1 MAIGVKAEIFPH
13 KNFNSGTGQSIANSQ
28 FPGQG
33 NALSDDPG
41 TLESVPEVPI
51 PDSTASATSSS
62 TKTESNEEKV
72 VENEKKMSYD
82 MQTQA
87 TELRS
92 MSTQTDSPP
101 VQSQQQRST
110 PRSFSQS
117 ALRSG
122 NLDAGKPTA
131 VVQGSLNIRY
141 NPKVFVDSYWQMS
154 GV

>member
-1 MAIGVKAEIFPH
+1 MKA
-13 KNFNSGTGQSIANSQ
+13 
-28 FPGQG
+28 
-33 NALSDDPG
+33 
-41 TLESVPEVPI
+41 
-51 PDSTASATSSS
+51 
-62 TKTESNEEKV
+62 

-122 NLDAGKPTA
+122 NLDAGKPNA
-131 VVQGSLNIRY
+131 LVQGSL
-141 NPKVFVDSYWQMS
+141 KTSYKGPDQRMAK
-154 GV
+154 

>member
-1 MAIGVKAEIFPH
+1 MKA
-13 KNFNSGTGQSIANSQ
+13 
-28 FPGQG
+28 
-33 NALSDDPG
+33 
-41 TLESVPEVPI
+41 
-51 PDSTASATSSS
+51 
-62 TKTESNEEKV
+62 

-122 NLDAGKPTA
+122 HLDAGKSNDL
-131 VVQGSLNIRY
+131 VQGSL
-141 NPKVFVDSYWQMS
+141 KTSYKGPDQRMAK
-154 GV
+154 

>member
-1 MAIGVKAEIFPH
+1 M
-13 KNFNSGTGQSIANSQ
+13 NSGSGQSIANSQ

-41 TLESVPEVPI
+41 TLESVPEVSTL
-51 PDSTASATSSS
+51 DSAVPAAPSSS
-62 TKTESNEEKV
+62 KTGTTEEKTID
-72 VENEKKMSYD
+72 NEKKMSYD

-92 MSTQTDSPP
+92 MSTQTDTPS
-101 VQSQQQRST
+101 VDSQQRRSNTNAT

-122 NLDAGKPTA
+122 NLDAGKPI
-131 VVQGSLNIRY
+131 VLVQQFRNTRQNLPLI
-141 NPKVFVDSYWQMS
+141 
-154 GV
+154 

>member
-1 MAIGVKAEIFPH
+1 M
-13 KNFNSGTGQSIANSQ
+13 NSGSGQSIANSQ

-41 TLESVPEVPI
+41 TLESVPEVSTL
-51 PDSTASATSSS
+51 DSAVPAAPSSS
-62 TKTESNEEKV
+62 KTETTEEKTID
-72 VENEKKMSYD
+72 NEKKMSYD

-92 MSTQTDSPP
+92 MSTQTDTPS
-101 VQSQQQRST
+101 VDSQQRRSNTNAT

-122 NLDAGKPTA
+122 NLDAGKPI
-131 VVQGSLNIRY
+131 VLV
-141 NPKVFVDSYWQMS
+141 
-154 GV
+154 